1 MPDLLTSRFKQE
13 LEKKGIVATDT
24 EVSQFLTKYKEK
36 VSIPSKQESLWESIQ
51 AGDAPDWYAEA
62 IPEEPEGGMLRAL
75 GVAAWSGLDIATLGV
90 AGVAAP
96 GITKWAMPETFGERA
111 ASAIGGLAGFLVPFA
126 AARAVATK
134 AVSTMAKQGVS
145 KVAKTMVD
153 DTSKILKQ
161 DKGFMTWWGGY
172 ARKNKLGPKDLDE
185 FIKGVTEYPVA
196 KITVLGSKIGK
207 SSVNT
212 TKGRATYVKEFRE
225 NVPKIVN
232 EYLGGFKVR
241 KTLTE
246 IKGMG
251 QLEKKITDSILSH
264 VGQVTSGGS
273 KVYKFPMT
281 SLHEL
286 FAAKMGNGKIA
297 NLAASAMEESALF
310 TAVEMPMH
318 VIQSM
323 FNDEIEWN
331 PMGTLGHAAMLGSAL
346 GLFRFIP
353 GGKGLPIAGSMI
365 RRATKGM
372 SKKKRYARYDTAESA
387 DRLALATHLKAIVSQ
402 RPDLLKAFRQKVVE
416 PGAGGRSIEKLF
428 STGKKEVGAE
438 IDAMASTKK
447 GAQEL
452 KDMLVT
458 IEETFLKDWWP
469 GFIKE
474 APGDIWGSI
483 PRMFAISMAFNF
495 PLYLDWMKGAEIP
508 AEDMI
513 FHTALGA
520 VLGKKGRQLSYLKDG
535 ELVVS
540 GKDRPYM
547 YNDDFKKVDEY
558 LNIVQSNPDS
568 SLYRMWMNDYEAI
581 RNGWGGLRK
590 DSKDM
595 QKLLQIAQDNGLI
608 VEDAGKYKRKPAKG
622 KTADNVDELYDN
634 FAALVSLNFLD
645 PTKNQLVKASS
656 ELSNKQVAKVLR
668 NLRDVDGGFEA
679 LQQFRSKQ
687 SQYDG
692 ITSTADLFNVVLGS
706 SEKEA
711 ANVISLT
718 KRAVIEAYNKIH
730 EIENPKD
737 PFLLSDIDG
746 EVMDIRR
753 IEVPAHLKTNVDYT
767 RMSEFLNNAMS
778 LMVGTGK
785 FRYIKGKDTITLNAE
800 MADSLFGKRFYD
812 SDGLVSVDKVGLL
825 DKYDDRLT
833 ELILGEQVSDP
844 SRKITL
850 GHNMINDWV
859 TNVSFRQNIRDTWET
874 LDYLF
879 KGPYKEGR
887 PFGAAEGEVEY
898 ARMQSDMR
906 SIFERGGALV
916 TDVTFVKYDAATGK
930 SVPLSAEEISGS
942 TRNKQALSF
951 AKGILQVLRNDIA
964 GARISGG
971 FGERNV
977 AEVTPQS
984 VIKVM
989 NSFRDYNVQG
999 FSLRGEVRDN
1009 FISQLS
1015 EYALDKSVGGMV
1027 KSDGSPITAS
1037 DRTMVSLLLQS
1048 RVLSGNL
1055 TVPDIGGIIGD
1066 TFTRLAEFEK
1076 AHVET
1081 TNLKAIVELM
1091 ESKGYD
1097 DIPETTR
1104 TFMEVL
1110 KSRID
1115 DSKADSDTYL
1125 TDLLNRWNE
1134 TIGQFVRTREG
1145 GFIDVDGKAV
1155 VEAGH
1160 LVEVIELIDALN
1172 TAKYATSHVELMDA
1186 IRKSNHQL
1194 GDDMSG
1200 APSEFRRFLTGVH
1213 NILHDRPG
1221 NSHRAIQLLINNG
1234 IYDRRG
1240 FFAFDD
1246 LLSKEGPKAYE
1257 ILKRI
1262 EQQLYFNFSALES
1275 KTGYERLLELDV
1287 AELGEI
1293 TRSSMGLS
1301 SSFDNFVKVNGV
1313 SIDAQPGKSL
1323 SEVVREMDLDATSF
1337 FEYMRDKSNIK
1348 FKGKIFSGSKGFA
1361 RLSTIEGGRKEQERF
1376 LNEALNVFSTMFHSR
1391 QVVRLHALGDG
1402 IPQRTID
1409 TIKKNNLWN
1418 VMKNIGIELMFVD
1431 PNFKLSA
1438 RSSVNIMQTND
1449 QKAIE
1454 NFYRRM
1460 AQAQAVGKKG
1470 LGDET
1475 QVVEDVVAGIE
1486 NLDFG
1491 DIGATGN
1498 YVAWLGSFSNGI
1510 AIPIKMSGVLATK
1523 FVKTYEAKK
1532 AEWKKQGLHKTSPYK
1547 RVIKGF
1553 DKFISDNMDK
1563 VEKEKDVV
1571 EYTYKDL
1578 RDVGPRISS
1587 QHMSTM
1593 LSTVFGNQVMGKSF
1607 WDSVVN
1613 DWDSPVDFAQN
1624 VMRRIKLATNRQHIP
1639 LTKDY
1644 VNQVINL
1651 IGKSRANFLKDV
1663 QKNVLPLM
1671 KQLNNKGMKF
1681 HVVRDEKVE
1690 GEDVHPA
1697 VTSVLRQYNLQLK
1710 EEMGA
1715 ANLKEGQGFKDVKEE
1730 NGALKFGVEGMEDAS
1745 VVNSVNIIGRAE
1757 MEAIKMFLG
1766 FYQHDGVMHSKP
1778 IGMKSSDGDMVMIDK
1793 TAFIVDK
1800 NWEPYL
1806 AKNKISGIMFTSS
1819 TKMLGDAYRDRVIN
1833 LRESASLEDFITS
1846 RNDGK
1851 DIKFDLEDF
1860 AFGQFVNDKHDATI
1874 ALQVGS
1880 DLIGESLN
1888 NKFYNWLMGGKVK
1901 DYIDKTSVFGTGNN
1915 YGIDALINAG
1925 NSHLIDTVEGN
1936 PQLSTMDIWTQG
1948 GGPSH
1953 FFPFKRTVN
1962 NSIKKAL
1969 IDRAGIFSPRNKY
1982 GSQSILVPS
1991 YLSHG
1996 TDGHLRNTTFV
2007 TEADGSRSLW
2017 TYGQIEMDKNNRY
2030 KPVDLDNL
2038 RVIRH
2043 RSDGK
2048 DELIRW
2054 DQIKGLDKYEKA
2066 FQLKGDKQAR
2076 TLGEVFDFLK
2086 EVNRGEEKYNLVEK
2100 KRVKGY
2106 AADLSGVRSVGNLR
2120 SISDAIIVSNKKDH
2134 KYIIIRDNI
2143 NVGDLIERGIIEPD
2157 TKGGERARGQVYKNI
2172 KIVGDYYRLTRPGVK
2187 GKDLIVVDNINQ
2199 AKRQFLNY
2207 KEGGAKQF
2215 TGIEYGSEQLGKE
2228 ASRQEVRDIY
2238 EIAATAQRMP
2248 STRPSDKVI
2257 VGIKSLDLE
2266 GNAVRINSIDALTRL
2281 EADFDL
2287 DKLNYWWDT
2296 PPDIL
2301 REWDKMSGMID
2312 AVVPK
2317 RLTPSVKGLRI
2328 LNGSALEKY
2337 AFDDQKTALYRGMYV
2352 KTRRL
2357 MQWLQHYDG
2366 SHADVKGM
2374 SFNSVLG
2381 EGITGTKLNPRIVL
2395 NDKASMNT
2403 IMRTVARD
2411 IQQIIDSQK
2420 GYDEQF
2426 YATDYFDKILFGVE
2440 GNPDYPGLFVR
2451 QATLFETVDG
2461 KQRMRYENEGSI
2473 EGVDRDVIK
2482 ALVKP
2487 YGRLL
2492 SLASGI
2498 YETGVRE
2505 NIDYQSMMTYARAYR
2520 WKMNNLGDYVMGSL
2534 MRTGKYSPKDI
2545 EKIRKLGYF
2554 GSSTVTETTMNPN
2567 VFNEGRNLLP
2577 FERALN
2583 FLTYED
2589 HLALPPPERLP
2600 SDLVRRVDDWVS
2612 PLVQISRTDE
2622 QLQPRTSAAAKE
2634 IMMTIR
2640 KDIKNI
2646 SVLNYINRRIREAKR
2661 GASRS
2666 REYNNTD
2673 AQQYFERERLRLT
2686 GVAEAISDRILSDK
2700 GVQRRI
2706 AGTIAKRMIQSL
2718 NYGNSVM
2725 IRDAKTD
2732 KVRFV
2737 NSMDG
2742 VSRAD
2747 IFNSVWDKAN
2757 NKLYG
2762 KVIGIPSDDYLQLQ
2776 AWYEIMAKKVGLG
2789 LDPATFEPGIV
2800 NEWSVDVNDMR
2811 TFIREQW
2818 GDYWSNRSPSSTDGQ
2833 YISNRIQNEMAEIY
2847 RKWEDRSEGL
2857 GQALIMSLTLPRL
2870 DLTKITY
2877 NSGNFGLAF
2886 KGEVA
2891 GEAKYISSAL
2901 RFLATNEYAGIGG
2914 KEVVKELA
2922 KEFSTMYRTM
2932 RNGGIDNSFQDYV
2945 NTLSGRITEREI
2957 KNIFKGLDA
2966 DNESPTDFV
2975 SYLDTILGGGNEGK
2989 PQSNKDV
2996 MDMINTNRDVMDA
3009 LGLTGSV
3016 ALDYI
3021 SLKQPQIA
3029 LGFVASLKNLI
3040 SMDFIPSKALNNR
3053 GKIVGITGLNQFY
3066 RLKRRQARMFFADS
3080 GKNNM
3085 FTGER
3090 VPYMREIYGA
3100 TSRPDIWNSR
3110 NELLDTA
3117 DRHIEKDVAMS
3128 EGRVC

>member
-1 MPDLLTSRFKQE
+1 MPDLLTSRFKEE

-24 EVSQFLTKYKEK
+24 EVSQFLSKYKDK
-36 VSIPSKQESLWESIQ
+36 VSIPSKQGNLWESVQ
-51 AGDAPDWYAEA
+51 AGEAPEWYSDA
-62 IPEEPEGGMLRAL
+62 IPEEPEGGMLRTL

-96 GITKWAMPETFGERA
+96 GVTKWAMPETFGERA

-126 AARAVATK
+126 AARGLATK

-145 KVAKTMVD
+145 KVSKSMVD
-153 DTSKILKQ
+153 GTAKILKQ
-161 DKGFMTWWGGY
+161 DKGFMKWWGGY

-185 FIKGVTEYPVA
+185 FIAGVTEYPVA
-196 KITVLGSKIGK
+196 KITALGSKLGK
-207 SSVNT
+207 SAVST

-251 QLEKKITDSILSH
+251 KLEKKITDSILSH
-264 VGQVTSGGS
+264 VGQIKSGGS

-318 VIQSM
+318 TIQAM
-323 FNDEIEWN
+323 FDDEVEFN
-331 PMGTLGHAAMLGSAL
+331 PMGTLGHAVMLGSAL

-365 RRATKGM
+365 KRATKGM
-372 SKKKRYARYDTAESA
+372 SKKKRYARYNTSEAA
-387 DRLALATHLKAIVSQ
+387 DRLALGTHLKAIVSQ
-402 RPDLLKAFRQKVVE
+402 RPDLLKAFRRKVVE
-416 PGAGGRSIEKLF
+416 PGAGGKSIEKLF
-428 STGKKEVGAE
+428 STGKDDIAAE
-438 IDAMASTKK
+438 IDALSSTKK

-469 GFIKE
+469 GFVKE
-474 APGDIWGSI
+474 VPGDIWGSI
-483 PRMFAISMAFNF
+483 PRMFAISMAFNL
-495 PLYLDWMKGAEIP
+495 PLYLDWMKGAQIP

-595 QKLLQIAQDNGLI
+595 QKLLQIAQENGLI
-608 VEDAGKYKRKPAKG
+608 VEDAEKYKRNPAKG
-622 KTADNVDELYDN
+622 KTADSVDELYDN
-634 FAALVSLNFLD
+634 FAALISLNFLD

-656 ELSNKQVAKVLR
+656 ELSDKQVAKVLR
-668 NLRDVDGGFEA
+668 NLRDVDGGFEG
-679 LQQFRSKQ
+679 LQEFRNKK

-746 EVMDIRR
+746 QVMDIRR
-753 IEVPAHLKTNVDYT
+753 IEVPAHLATGVDHI
-767 RMSEFLNNAMS
+767 RMVEFLNNAID

-785 FRYIKGKDTITLNAE
+785 FRYVKGRDTITLNAE
-800 MADSLFGKRFYD
+800 MRDAVFGKRFYD
-812 SDGLVSVDKVGLL
+812 SGGLVSVDKVGLL
-825 DKYDDRLT
+825 DSYDDRLT

-850 GHNMINDWV
+850 GNNMINDWV
-859 TNVSFRQNIRDTWET
+859 KNVSFRQNVRDTWET

-887 PFGAAEGEVEY
+887 PFGEAEGEVEY
-898 ARMQSDMR
+898 ARMRGDMR
-906 SIFERGGALV
+906 SIFERGGSLV
-916 TDVTFVKYDAATGK
+916 TDITFVKYDAATGK
-930 SVPLSAEEISGS
+930 SVPLSAEEISGN
-942 TRNKQALSF
+942 TKNKQALSF

-989 NSFRDYNVQG
+989 NSFRNYNVQG
-999 FSLRGEVRDN
+999 FNLRGEVRDN

-1015 EYALDKSVGGMV
+1015 EYSLDKSVGGMLT
-1027 KSDGSPITAS
+1027 SDGSPITAS
-1037 DRTMVSLLLQS
+1037 GRSMVSLLLQS

-1055 TVPDIGGIIGD
+1055 TMPDIGGIIGD
-1066 TFTRLAEFEK
+1066 TFARLSEFEK
-1076 AHVET
+1076 AHVDA
-1081 TNLKAIVELM
+1081 TNLKALINILEA
-1091 ESKGYD
+1091 KGYD

-1104 TFMEVL
+1104 TFMEAI

-1115 DSKADSDTYL
+1115 DSKSDSDVYL

-1134 TIGQFVRTREG
+1134 TIGQFVRTDKG
-1145 GFIDVDGKAV
+1145 GFIDIDKKAV
-1155 VEAGH
+1155 VEPAH
-1160 LVEVIELIDALN
+1160 LLEIVELIDSLN
-1172 TAKYATSHVELMDA
+1172 TAKYATSHMELMDA

-1194 GDDMSG
+1194 GDDISG
-1200 APSEFRRFLTGVH
+1200 APSEFRRFLSGIH

-1221 NSHRAIQLLINNG
+1221 NSHRAMQLLINNG

-1240 FFAFDD
+1240 FFAFDE
-1246 LLSKEGPKAYE
+1246 LISKEGPKAYD

-1262 EQQLYFNFSALES
+1262 EQQLYFNFNALES
-1275 KTGYERLLELDV
+1275 QTAYERLLELEV

-1293 TRSSMGLS
+1293 TGSSMGLS
-1301 SSFDNFVKVNGV
+1301 SSFDRFVKVNGV
-1313 SIDAQPGKSL
+1313 SIDAQPGKSF
-1323 SEVVREMDLDATSF
+1323 SEIVREMDLDATSF
-1337 FEYMRDKSNIK
+1337 FNYMRDKSNIK
-1348 FKGKIFSGSKGFA
+1348 FKGKIYSGRYGFA
-1361 RLSTIEGGRKEQERF
+1361 KLSTVEGGRKEQERF
-1376 LNEALNVFSTMFHSR
+1376 LNEALNVFSTMYHSR

-1402 IPQRTID
+1402 VPQYTMD
-1409 TIKKNNLWN
+1409 TIKTNNLWN
-1418 VMKNIGIELMFVD
+1418 VMENIGIKLMFVD

-1460 AQAQAVGKKG
+1460 AQAQATGKKG

-1475 QVVEDVVAGIE
+1475 QVVEDVAAGIE

-1491 DIGATGN
+1491 EIGATGN

-1510 AIPIKMSGVLATK
+1510 AIPISMSGTLATK
-1523 FVKTYEAKK
+1523 FVEAYQSKK
-1532 AEWKKQGLHKTSPYK
+1532 AEWKKQGLHKTSRYK

-1553 DKFISDNMDK
+1553 DKFISDNIET
-1563 VEKEKDVV
+1563 VEKEKGVV

-1578 RDVGPRISS
+1578 RDIGARISS

-1593 LSTVFGNQVMGKSF
+1593 LSTIFGNQVMGKSF

-1651 IGKSRANFLKDV
+1651 IGRSRANFLKDV

-1671 KQLNNKGMKF
+1671 KQLNKNGMKF

-1690 GEDVHPA
+1690 GEDSHPA
-1697 VTSVLRQYNLQLK
+1697 ITSVLRQYKLQLEQEK
-1710 EEMGA
+1710 GIA
-1715 ANLKEGQGFKDVKEE
+1715 DLKEGEGFKDVKEE
-1730 NGALKFGVEGMEDAS
+1730 NGALKFGTEGMEDAS

-1766 FYQHDGVMHSKP
+1766 FYQHGGVMHSKP

-1806 AKNKISGIMFTSS
+1806 AANKISGIMFTSS
-1819 TKMLGDAYRDRVIN
+1819 TKMLGDAYSDRIINIRD
-1833 LRESASLEDFITS
+1833 SKSLEDFMLS
-1846 RNDGK
+1846 KNDGK
-1851 DIKFDLEDF
+1851 DVKFDLEDF
-1860 AFGQFVNDKHDATI
+1860 AFGQFMNDKHDATI
-1874 ALQVGS
+1874 ALQVGA
-1880 DLIGESLN
+1880 DLVGENLN
-1888 NKFYNWLMGGKVK
+1888 NQFYNWLMGGKVNR
-1901 DYIDKTSVFGTGNN
+1901 YINKTSAFGTGNN
-1915 YGIDALINAG
+1915 IGIDALVNAG
-1925 NSHLIDTVEGN
+1925 NAHLIDTVEGN

-1969 IDRAGIFSPRNKY
+1969 IDRAGIFSPKNQY

-2007 TEADGSRSLW
+2007 TDVDGVRSPW
-2017 TYGQIEMDKNNRY
+2017 TYGQIEIDKNNRH
-2030 KPVDLDNL
+2030 KSVNLDTL
-2038 RVIRH
+2038 QIIRH
-2043 RSDGK
+2043 KSGGK
-2048 DELIRW
+2048 DELISW
-2054 DQIKGLDKYEKA
+2054 DEIEGLNKYEKK

-2076 TLGEVFDFLK
+2076 TLGEVFDFLQ
-2086 EVNRGEEKYNLVEK
+2086 EVNKGEEKYDLVEK

-2134 KYIIIRDNI
+2134 KYIIVRDNI

-2157 TKGGERARGQVYKNI
+2157 TKGGERARGQVYKGI
-2172 KIVGDYYRLTRPGVK
+2172 KIVGDYYRLTNPGVK
-2187 GKDLIVVDNINQ
+2187 GKDLIVVDNVNQ

-2215 TGIEYGSEQLGKE
+2215 TGIEYGSEKLGKE
-2228 ASRQEVRDIY
+2228 ASRQEVKDLY
-2238 EIAATAQRMP
+2238 EIAVTAQRMP

-2257 VGIKSLDLE
+2257 AGIKSLDLE

-2301 REWDKMSGMID
+2301 KEWDTMSGMID

-2317 RLTPSVKGLRI
+2317 RLNPSIEGLRI
-2328 LNGSALEKY
+2328 INGSSLEKY

-2357 MQWLQHYDG
+2357 MQWLQHYNG

-2374 SFNSVLG
+2374 SFDSVLG
-2381 EGITGTKLNPRIVL
+2381 EGIPGTKLNPRIVL
-2395 NDKASMNT
+2395 NDKASIDT

-2440 GNPDYPGLFVR
+2440 GDSDYPGLFVR
-2451 QATLFETVDG
+2451 QSTLFETVKG
-2461 KQRMRYENEGSI
+2461 KQRMRYENQGSI
-2473 EGVDRDVIK
+2473 EDVDRDVIK
-2482 ALVKP
+2482 ALVRP

-2492 SLASGI
+2492 SLSSGI
-2498 YETGVRE
+2498 YETGAKE
-2505 NIDYQSMMTYARAYR
+2505 SIDYQSMMTYARAYR
-2520 WKMNNLGDYVMGSL
+2520 WKMNNLGEYVAGSL
-2534 MRTGKYSPKDI
+2534 LRTGKYSPKDI

-2554 GSSTVTETTMNPN
+2554 GSSTVTETPMNPN

-2589 HLALPPPERLP
+2589 HLALPPPDRLS
-2600 SDLVRRVDDWVS
+2600 SDLVRKVDDWVS
-2612 PLVQISRTDE
+2612 PLVQISRADE

-2634 IMMTIR
+2634 IMMTIK

-2646 SVLNYINRRIREAKR
+2646 SVLNYIHRRIREAKR
-2661 GASRS
+2661 GAARS

-2673 AQQYFERERLRLT
+2673 AEQYFERERLRLT
-2686 GVAEAISDRILSDK
+2686 GVAESISDRILSDK
-2700 GVQRRI
+2700 GVQKRI
-2706 AGTIAKRMIQSL
+2706 AGTIAKRMIESI

-2725 IRDAKTD
+2725 IRDAKTN

-2737 NSMDG
+2737 KSMDG

-2747 IFNSVWDKAN
+2747 IFNSVWDKEN

-2762 KVIGIPSDDYLQLQ
+2762 KVVGIPSDDHLQLQ
-2776 AWYEIMAKKVGLG
+2776 AWYEVMAKKVGLG

-2800 NEWSVDVNDMR
+2800 EEWAVDTSGLR
-2811 TFIREQW
+2811 KFIREQW
-2818 GDYWSNRSPSSTDGQ
+2818 GDYWSDRSPSSTDGQ
-2833 YISNRIQNEMAEIY
+2833 YISNRIQSEMAEIY
-2847 RKWEDRSEGL
+2847 RKWEDMHEGL
-2857 GQALIMSLTLPRL
+2857 GRALIMSLTLPRL

-2901 RFLATNEYAGIGG
+2901 RFLATNDYAGIGG

-2922 KEFSTMYRTM
+2922 KEFSTTYRTM
-2932 RNGGIDNSFQDYV
+2932 RNGGVDNSFEDYV
-2945 NTLSGRITEREI
+2945 NTLSGKITEREI

-2966 DNESPTDFV
+2966 DNESPTDFE
-2975 SYLDTILGGGNEGK
+2975 SYLDTVLGGGNEGR
-2989 PQSNKDV
+2989 PQSNEEV
-2996 MDMINTNRDVMDA
+2996 LNIVNTNRDVMDA

-3021 SLKQPQIA
+3021 ALKQPQVA
-3029 LGFVASLKNLI
+3029 LGLVANLKNLM
-3040 SMDFIPSKALNNR
+3040 SMDFIPSTALNNR

-3066 RLKRRQARMFFADS
+3066 RLKRRQAKMFFADG
-3080 GKNNM
+3080 GKNNV
-3085 FTGER
+3085 FTGGR

-3100 TSRPDIWNSR
+3100 TGRPNVWNSR
-3110 NELLDTA
+3110 NEMIDTA
-3117 DRHIEKDVAMS
+3117 ERHIEKDVAVS
-3128 EGRVC
+3128 EGKVC